1 MGPIIYVIEGRS
13 PSRQKNKKQV
23 LHLSGALTE
32 PFLEGSALF
41 KGFGKLTQKRR
52 FVFVTL
58 LIWANVLMS

>member
-1 MGPIIYVIEGRS
+1 MS
-13 PSRQKNKKQV
+13 LKADLRQDKKKQV

-41 KGFGKLTQKRR
+41 KGFGKLTQKRT